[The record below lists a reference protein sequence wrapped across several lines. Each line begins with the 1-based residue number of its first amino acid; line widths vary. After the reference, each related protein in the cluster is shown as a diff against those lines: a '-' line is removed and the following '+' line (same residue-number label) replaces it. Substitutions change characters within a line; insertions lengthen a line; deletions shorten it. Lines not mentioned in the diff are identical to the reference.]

1 MTTRTGPAA
10 TPVPTPGARTAAA
23 APART
28 ARSARTGRF
37 ARTGSSA
44 RRTLRPRIV
53 SAVLLAIALLGA
65 ATFALTCLLALAPGG
80 PSRSGLLP
88 GDGGRAGVED
98 GAIRGEVS
106 VFDEDVPA
114 VAKLD
119 PDLRAAVQEAA
130 RDAEEDGIVF
140 VVNSGWRSPR
150 YQEQL
155 LEDAIAE
162 HGSREEAARW
172 VATPET
178 SSHVSGEAI
187 DIGSYDAAQWL
198 MDHGERYDLCQTYE
212 NETWHYELRLGAS
225 RDGCPA
231 PYRDPTQDPR
241 LQVG

>member
-1 MTTRTGPAA
+1 MEGMSTRTGPVPIPAA
-10 TPVPTPGARTAAA
+10 RDAA
-23 APART
+23 APGP
-28 ARSARTGRF
+28 SARIRH
-37 ARTGSSA
+37 
-44 RRTLRPRIV
+44 PRIRRRPV
-53 SAVLLAIALLGA
+53 RARIVPAVLVIIALLGA
-65 ATFALTCLLALAPGG
+65 ATFALTCLRALAPEGVSGG
-80 PSRSGLLP
+80 GVLP

-98 GAIRGEVS
+98 GVIRGEVS

-130 RDAEEDGIVF
+130 RDAEDDGVTF
-140 VVNSGWRSPR
+140 VVNSGWRSPQ

-178 SSHVSGEAI
+178 SSHVSGAAI

-198 MDHGERYDLCQTYE
+198 MDHGERYDLCQIYG
-212 NETWHYELRLGAS
+212 NEPWHYELRPGAS
-225 RDGCPA
+225 RDGCPD
-231 PYRDPTQDPR
+231 PYRDPTEDPR
-241 LQVG
+241 LQGA